1 MFSHPHESSE
11 DHEKSSGWS
20 SARQRLSRLFGLRR
34 RNKRM
39 TAMANGKSTIPHEDV
54 PSNKR
59 LPCSQKDAF
68 HFQMHDVS
76 SEHVANDSSRSEA
89 DHGYGSRHK
98 NHHRRRRHGHRHNQS
113 HSSSDNYS
121 SSDPEKKERGRHHNP
136 RRLKNSH
143 LNSSS
148 PSPSTD
154 DEADDRTVL
163 NQRDIISWRKWFLSR
178 PGHSRL
184 LLKIPDHFLADE
196 FNFLD
201 LISGRPHVRQLL
213 SRIIGSAYT
222 SAEGSAS
229 EGSSCDETSETEEGT
244 EARAEESK
252 IRSDFSSVPI
262 IRDAVQ
268 LYTLLHARYIQTREG
283 LLRMAKR
290 YSRGDFGVC
299 PRFNCALERLIPV
312 GLSDLTG
319 EARAQRYCPSCNDIY
334 HWSSEIYWNIDGA
347 AFGTSFP
354 HFFFLSFPSF
364 VRGEPLDGDE
374 GEWTE
379 KSEDDHHHQYFPHQ
393 RLKTTC
399 TLPPLSLYEAR
410 IFGFKLLFVHRREF
424 VSHDGSTTHVVEPKH
439 HLAISI
445 LNCDR
450 GVGVGQE
457 LRSIANYHRCF
468 VDTN

>member
-1 MFSHPHESSE
+1 MFSHPQESSE

-34 RNKRM
+34 RNKRL
-39 TAMANGKSTIPHEDV
+39 TATSKNKFAVSHEDV

-59 LPCSQKDAF
+59 LPCSQREISQF
-68 HFQMHDVS
+68 NMNESS
-76 SEHVANDSSRSEA
+76 SEHVLNDSSQSEA
-89 DHGYGSRHK
+89 DTS
-98 NHHRRRRHGHRHNQS
+98 HRNQHRNDGRYRRHGHSRSQRHSQRHNHS
-113 HSSSDNYS
+113 LSSSDS
-121 SSDPEKKERGRHHNP
+121 SSESGSERKGRGRHHDS
-136 RRLKNSH
+136 RRLKHSH
-143 LNSSS
+143 FNSSP

-154 DEADDRTVL
+154 DEADDRTIL
-163 NQRDIISWRKWFLSR
+163 NKRDIVSWKKWFLSR

-201 LISGRPHVRQLL
+201 LITGKPHVRRLL
-213 SRIIGSAYT
+213 SRIIGSTY
-222 SAEGSAS
+222 AEADEISSEECGSDSAS
-229 EGSSCDETSETEEGT
+229 E
-244 EARAEESK
+244 AEEDAKMQAEDAKTKSE
-252 IRSDFSSVPI
+252 FLATPV
-262 IRDAVQ
+262 IRDAIQ
-268 LYTLLHARYIQTREG
+268 LYILLHARYIQTREG

-299 PRFNCALERLIPV
+299 PRFNCSMERLLPV

-347 AFGTSFP
+347 AFGTTFP

-364 VRGEPLDGDE
+364 VRGELMEGDAELIDGCKDLQ
-374 GEWTE
+374 
-379 KSEDDHHHQYFPHQ
+379 KP
-393 RLKTTC
+393 KMAC
-399 TLPPLSLYEAR
+399 TLPPLFLYEPK
-410 IFGFKLLFVHRREF
+410 IFGFKLLPVHKREF
-424 VSHDGSTTHVVEPKH
+424 VSHDGNSFHVAEPKY
-439 HLAISI
+439 HLNIPI

-450 GVGVGQE
+450 GIGVGQE